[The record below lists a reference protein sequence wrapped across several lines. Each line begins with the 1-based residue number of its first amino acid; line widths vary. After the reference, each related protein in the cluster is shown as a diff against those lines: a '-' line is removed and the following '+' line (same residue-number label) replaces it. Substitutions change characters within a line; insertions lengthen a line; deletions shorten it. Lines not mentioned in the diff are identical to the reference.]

1 MPDETFRPRE
11 SASEREITM
20 PRRSTTRLAVQKA
33 LGDPLLL
40 DDAVDAAVPNPSF
53 AQVMRPKLQTV
64 RARMLRGEAAHGWRW
79 TIVGAI
85 GLLFWIFVLLLG
97 VKVLFALKQTPEI
110 GSLIAGKL
118 LSLAFVSFFMILVLS
133 NVITS
138 LSTFFL
144 ARDLDLLVSAPVD
157 WLTLYA
163 AKLTES
169 MGHSSWM
176 VSGMAIPIF
185 GAYGYVYHAGWT
197 FVFIALAVWIP
208 FMIIPAVIGAAT
220 TNVLVNAFPARR
232 TRDILSVVAVLS
244 AAGVVL
250 LFRLMRPELL
260 ARPEGVRSLV
270 DFIALLRTPSSP
282 YLPSEWGA
290 RGVMTWLD
298 GGFDPL
304 PFYLLW
310 TTAGAALVLGAL
322 VHWRMYP
329 EGFSKAQE
337 SAQRWVRGTRFRTA
351 MQGVLNPFGPL
362 RRELVLKEVRMFFRD
377 PTQWSQLILIAV
389 LVVVYVINVKLLP
402 LSGNG
407 MTLLIVNVIPW
418 GNLGL
423 AGFVLASIAARFIFP
438 AVSMEGRTLWL
449 LKSSPLQMR
458 QLLWAKFW
466 TGTLPLLII
475 ALAIVGVTDA
485 LLQVTE
491 FIFVV
496 SIFSITFL
504 TFAVAGLA
512 LGLGTV
518 FPQYETENAAQI
530 PTSFGGL
537 VFMILS
543 LLLVTSVV
551 VLEARPVLG
560 YLRAKALTLPLDTVS
575 MYWGFGLAALLCL
588 VATFVP
594 LTVALRRLET
604 TEL

>member
-1 MPDETFRPRE
+1 MPDEPFRPRE
-11 SASEREITM
+11 TASEREVTS
-20 PRRSTTRLAVQKA
+20 PRRSTSRLAVQKA
-33 LGDPLLL
+33 LGQPVLLETGDTIL
-40 DDAVDAAVPNPSF
+40 PHPSF
-53 AQVMRPKLQTV
+53 AQVIRPKLQTV

-79 TIVGAI
+79 TIVAAI
-85 GLLFWIFVLLLG
+85 GLLFWLFVLLLG
-97 VKVLFALKQTPEI
+97 VKVLYTLKNTPEI

-118 LSLAFVSFFMILVLS
+118 LSLAFISFFMILVLS
-133 NVITS
+133 NVIIS

-144 ARDLDLLVSAPVD
+144 SRDLDMLVSGPVD

-163 AKLTES
+163 AKLSES
-169 MGHSSWM
+169 MVNSSWM
-176 VSGMAIPIF
+176 VTGMAIPIF

-197 FVFIALAVWIP
+197 FVFVALAVWIP
-208 FMIIPAVIGAAT
+208 FVIIPAVIGAAT
-220 TNVLVNAFPARR
+220 TNVLVNTFPARR
-232 TRDILSVVAVLS
+232 TRDILSVVAVFS
-244 AAGVVL
+244 AAGIVL
-250 LFRLMRPELL
+250 LFRLMRPEQLV
-260 ARPEGVRSLV
+260 RPEGVRSLV
-270 DFIALLRTPSSP
+270 DFIALLRTPTSP

-290 RGVMTWLD
+290 RAIMTWLD

-310 TTAGAALVLGAL
+310 STAAASLVLGAI
-322 VHWRMYP
+322 VHWKIYP
-329 EGFSKAQE
+329 DGFSKAQE
-337 SAQRWVRGTRFRTA
+337 SAQRWVRGSRFRSA
-351 MQGVLNPFGPL
+351 MQSVLNPLGPL
-362 RRELVLKEVRMFFRD
+362 RRELVLKEV
-377 PTQWSQLILIAV
+377 
-389 LVVVYVINVKLLP
+389 

-407 MTLLIVNVIPW
+407 ITLFIVNVIPW

-449 LKSSPLQMR
+449 LKSSPLQIR

-466 TGTLPLLII
+466 TGTLPLLVI

-496 SIFSITFL
+496 SIFSITLL

-537 VFMILS
+537 VFMIVS

-551 VLEARPVLG
+551 VLEAWPVVA
-560 YLRAKALTLPLDTVS
+560 YLRAKVLNLPLDMMS
-575 MYWGFGLAALLCL
+575 IYWGFGLATLLCL
-588 VATFVP
+588 IATFVP
-594 LTVALRRLET
+594 LTIALRRLET